1 MAGSRPHW
9 GWLSYDDI
17 TRRDKSLFSLSLS
30 LCLRWRGR
38 REKEKRTWQPYNFF
52 LFNKSYI
59 QTLDYFP
66 SGGLLK
72 VFIDWRHPGTACW
85 ALFVYVC
92 APSGVVVVIYEGCC
106 PKVDWNGSID
116 RLSASLLIVI
126 PLRKKGRLII
136 HYEKNGIHLVK
147 VHLQTFLFTY
157 ITLTPTIKAYRF
169 RVLYSP
175 RIFKTICYPLSRVRK
190 REEIDRRQEDKT
202 AEYCELEKVVLGKT
216 ITTLIR
222 LCRGTGVKVNQRLFK
237 DNKPWREQSGTIER
251 Q

>member
-17 TRRDKSLFSLSLS
+17 TRRDKSLFSLSL
-30 LCLRWRGR
+30 CVDVEE
-38 REKEKRTWQPYNFF
+38 EKKKSELDNHTIFF

-136 HYEKNGIHLVK
+136 HYEKNGIHLAK
-147 VHLQTFLFTY
+147 VYLQTFLFTY
-157 ITLTPTIKAYRF
+157 ITPTIKAYRF

-190 REEIDRRQEDKT
+190 REEIDKRQEDKT

-237 DNKPWREQSGTIER
+237 DNKPWREQSVTIER